1 MAEGNK
7 KFAFDEKR
15 TNRLLVVS
23 ELDADFLGGDVFLL
37 NVKVSPIGFI
47 KLFFTCYSQATNRIR
62 SSCYNYTQVLVYIGD
77 VNDNA
82 PSFYGRMASIQISEA
97 FPIHQTFFIAK
108 ITDPDR
114 NEV

>member
-1 MAEGNK
+1 MGDIRLLNGAKLDELKFEIVGGMAEGNK

-47 KLFFTCYSQATNRIR
+47 KLFFTCYS
-62 SSCYNYTQVLVYIGD
+62 
-77 VNDNA
+77 
-82 PSFYGRMASIQISEA
+82 
-97 FPIHQTFFIAK
+97 
-108 ITDPDR
+108 
-114 NEV
+114 